1 MKSEIKITHANIE
14 TPLIVSDEF
23 VQLLIIENPSFFY
36 STVCDLNN
44 QFEGELGNYIF
55 STNNQM
61 IPPAKNG
68 DIISN
73 LFNFDLN
80 DKKNLTLLQKKLES
94 IAFSEKIINFNELSS
109 KTIEFV
115 AEVSC
120 LLPFTLEYNEPQPSD
135 YFKIAGVKFEKQY
148 DSLEEKIICYI
159 NALIEL
165 KKCEFFI
172 FINLKSVLSDE
183 KLKQI
188 YSHCR
193 AEQIGLLL
201 VESGK
206 LRPLLTEE
214 KAIII
219 TEDLCEI
226 VENYN

>member
-14 TPLIVSDEF
+14 TPLILSDEF

-36 STVCDLNN
+36 TTVCDLNK
-44 QFEGELGNYIF
+44 QFEGEIGNYIF
-55 STNNQM
+55 STNNQ
-61 IPPAKNG
+61 IISPAKNG

-94 IAFSEKIINFNELSS
+94 IAFSEKIVNFNELSS
-109 KTIEFV
+109 KIIEFI
-115 AEVSC
+115 AEVAS
-120 LLPFTLEYNEPQPSD
+120 LLPFTLEYNEPQPID

-148 DSLEEKIICYI
+148 DSLEEKIVCYI

-165 KKCEFFI
+165 KKCEFFV

-183 KLKQI
+183 KLKQL

-201 VESGK
+201 IESGK
-206 LRPLLTEE
+206 LRPLLTQE